1 MFSVVWRKGE
11 TLDYLLTD
19 EQKMVQELARKIA
32 EEKIR
37 PVAAKYDQT
46 EDYPWDVI
54 KVIAESDLFAL
65 FIPEEYGGMGGS
77 VLNLCL
83 VTEELSRACGGIAVC
98 YAASALGTFPI
109 VLFGSDEQKKKYLPD
124 LAKGNKIAA
133 FAITEPEAGSDASAI
148 KTTAKKHGDY
158 YILNGLKHFIT
169 NGGDA
174 QVYTVVAM
182 TDKTKGARG
191 ASAFIVEKGTP
202 GFTFGKKEEKL
213 GIRTSS
219 TRELIFTDCKIPKE
233 NLLSKEGMGFIVT
246 MKTFDLSRPGVAAQ
260 ALGIAQ
266 GALDLAVKYARQRQ
280 QFGKSISSFQGI
292 QWMLADMATEVEAAR
307 ALIYSV
313 ARMVDAGKTNVAK
326 ESAMAKLYASD
337 VAMKVTTD
345 ALQIFGGYG
354 YMRDYPIEK
363 YMRDAKITQIY
374 EGTNQIQRNIIAL
387 KLIKETAK

>member
-1 MFSVVWRKGE
+1 M
-11 TLDYLLTD
+11 DYLLTE
-19 EQKMVQELARKIA
+19 EQKMVRELARKIA
-32 EEKIR
+32 EDKVR
-37 PVAAKYDQT
+37 PVAAKYDAS
-46 EDYPWDVI
+46 EEFPWDVL
-54 KVIAESDLFAL
+54 KVLAQSDLFAI
-65 FIPEEYGGMGGS
+65 FVPAEYGGTGGG
-77 VLNLCL
+77 VLDLCL

-109 VLFGSDEQKKKYLPD
+109 ILFGNEEQKKKYLPD
-124 LAKGNKIAA
+124 LASGKKIAA
-133 FAITEPEAGSDASAI
+133 FGITEPEAGSDASAI
-148 KTTAKKHGDY
+148 KTTAKKEGDY

-174 QVYTVVAM
+174 EIYTIIAM

-213 GIRTSS
+213 GIRASS

-246 MKTFDLSRPGVAAQ
+246 MKTFDMSRPGVAAQ

-266 GALDLAVKYARQRQ
+266 GALDVAVKYAKERQ

-307 ALIYSV
+307 ALVYSCAREIDSGVKDV
-313 ARMVDAGKTNVAK
+313 ARD
-326 ESAMAKLYASD
+326 SAMAKMYASD
-337 VAMKVTTD
+337 VAMKVTTE
-345 ALQIFGGYG
+345 AVQILGGYG
-354 YMRDYPIEK
+354 YMKDYPAEK

-387 KLIKETAK
+387 QLIKETAK